1 MRVFDV
7 AIFGITKYNQSVR
20 KFARPVLP
28 QINRG
33 LMECDIPYHRAYN
46 KGELDTDWPM
56 SGIEKAYGM
65 CLREYC
71 DHAPEQ
77 FMIETQALGYLNLP
91 AARERISEIQNYS
104 EGCRIGY
111 SCDIKPTLHK
121 PWKSVAAVDPA
132 GFDAAMKAPEF
143 YGILN

>member
-46 KGELDTDWPM
+46 KGELDTD
-56 SGIEKAYGM
+56 
-65 CLREYC
+65 
-71 DHAPEQ
+71 
-77 FMIETQALGYLNLP
+77 
-91 AARERISEIQNYS
+91 
-104 EGCRIGY
+104 
-111 SCDIKPTLHK
+111 
-121 PWKSVAAVDPA
+121 
-132 GFDAAMKAPEF
+132 
-143 YGILN
+143 